1 MQYLEV
7 LTYLMMVDLSSI
19 SKVLRLIFGNN
30 SLKNLPVKLILVQA
44 YQL

>member
-7 LTYLMMVDLSSI
+7 LTNLMMVDLSSI
-19 SKVLRLIFGNN
+19 SKVLRLIFRNN